1 MTRKRGGN
9 MVQTPI
15 DKIIKRDGR
24 VEEFQP
30 AKIANAIRKALDA
43 TGQQDGKAADD
54 LAGKVVSIVA
64 DRFSG
69 RYPRVEDVQDIVEK
83 VLMEAG
89 YTDTAKAYILYR
101 EQRAEMR
108 SMKKFIGVEDDLKL
122 GVNAVSVLKRRY
134 LLKDGQGNVA
144 ETPSRLFRRV
154 ARTVAAPDKLY
165 DPNTDL
171 SAVEEEF
178 YQMMFRLE
186 FLPNSPALM
195 NAGTDIGQL
204 AACFVIPVEDSMTG
218 IFTALKEMALIHQ
231 SGGGTGF
238 SFSRLRPKGDLVKS
252 TMGIA
257 SGPISF
263 MKIFDEATNTIK
275 QGGRRRGANM
285 GILRVDH
292 PDILEFITVKSQPG
306 TLDNFNISVGVTDAF
321 MQAAER
327 DEEYD
332 LINPRTKSTVKRL
345 RAGNVFDMIVANA
358 WQTGDPGLVFLD
370 QINRNNPTPQAGQ
383 IESTNPCG
391 EVPLLPHESC
401 NLGSINLSK
410 MMADGRLDYDKLRKT
425 VRSAVHFLD
434 NVIDASNYPLPEIT
448 EATHANRKIGLGIMG
463 FADALIHLGIPYDS
477 EEAIELGD
485 QVMTF
490 IYDEA
495 ERMSQ
500 ELAEVREAFPNYD
513 GSIWNKAG
521 VKPRRNA
528 TVTSVAP
535 TGTIS
540 IIASA
545 SSGIEPLFAVA
556 FVRDVMEGTKLLE
569 VNSEFERIAKE
580 RGFYTRDL
588 MMEIARHGSVQLLE
602 QVPKDVKRL
611 FVTSMDIDPEW
622 HVRMQA
628 AFQRHVDNAVSKTA
642 NLPREATP
650 EDIKK
655 IYRMA
660 YELGC
665 KGITIYRYG
674 SKSEQVLYVGPAL
687 ARELGQDDVVSAESE
702 FSGGCPTG
710 TCSF

>member
-1 MTRKRGGN
+1 MA
-9 MVQTPI
+9 QTSI

-24 VEEFQP
+24 IEEFQP

-43 TGQQDGKAADD
+43 TGQQDGKVADN
-54 LAGKVVSIVA
+54 LADKVVSIIES
-64 DRFSG
+64 RFSG
-69 RYPRVEDVQDIVEK
+69 KYPRVEDIQDIVER

-101 EQRAEMR
+101 ERRAEMR
-108 SMKKFIGVEDDLKL
+108 SVKKFIGVEDDLKL

-134 LLKDGQGNVA
+134 LLKDDQGNVT
-144 ETPSRLFRRV
+144 ETPSQLFRRV

-165 DPNTDL
+165 DANADL
-171 SAVEEEF
+171 LAVEEEF
-178 YQMMFRLE
+178 YQMMSRLE

-204 AACFVIPVEDSMTG
+204 AACFVIPVEDSMEG

-257 SGPISF
+257 SGPVSF

-327 DEEYD
+327 NEEYD
-332 LINPRTKSTVKRL
+332 LINPRTKLAVKRL
-345 RAGNVFDMIVANA
+345 RARNVFDMIVANA

-370 QINRNNPTPQAGQ
+370 QINRNNPTPQIGQ

-410 MMADGRLDYDKLRKT
+410 MMTDGKLDYDKLRKT

-448 EATHANRKIGLGIMG
+448 EVTQANRKIGLGVMG
-463 FADALIHLGIPYDS
+463 FADALIHLGVPYDS
-477 EEAIELGD
+477 EEALVFGE
-485 QVMTF
+485 QVMAF
-490 IYDEA
+490 IYNEA

-500 ELAEVREAFPNYD
+500 ELAEARGAFPNYE
-513 GSIWNKAG
+513 GSIWNKVDA
-521 VKPRRNA
+521 KPRRNA

-556 FVRDVMEGTKLLE
+556 FVRDVMEGTRLLE
-569 VNSEFERIAKE
+569 VNGEFERIAKE
-580 RGFYTRDL
+580 RGFYSRDL
-588 MMEIARHGSVQLLE
+588 IMEIARYGSVQLLE
-602 QVPKDVKRL
+602 QVPKDVRRL
-611 FVTSMDIDPEW
+611 FVTSMDISPEW

-628 AFQRHVDNAVSKTA
+628 AFQRHVDNAVSKTV

-650 EDIKK
+650 EDVRK
-655 IYRMA
+655 IYLMA

-665 KGITIYRYG
+665 KGITVYRYG
-674 SKSEQVLYVGPAL
+674 SKSEQVLYVGPVL
-687 ARELGQDDVVSAESE
+687 ARELGQDDIVSAESE

-710 TCSF
+710 TCPF